1 MTNPICRFLFALA
14 AIACLAAPTRAQTLI
29 EQSAEHRFQLD
40 FYVPDAAL
48 QKMLPAGYEPNIATS
63 GAAKDANL
71 RLVFIDRIH
80 VTGADGKPAG
90 KGTNRVVWLA
100 IPVKESAT
108 GTLGQMVIGGL
119 SEDPADAPGSFG
131 TYLPATTHKMQRAI
145 SDDTGPVMVT
155 ENWDFAAAGG
165 EHFELHVSYERGAAA
180 RSAGE
185 AKFISGADP
194 KNFQIVKQ
202 EQGLDIMRNVT
213 VQVPDHVKEFSYKA
227 GGGRYAALFDGSEKV
242 LSWDLIPW
250 HLRSMYKP

>member
-1 MTNPICRFLFALA
+1 MIRNFCAVLA
-14 AIACLAAPTRAQTLI
+14 VVAVAGLNVPACAQTLI

-40 FYVPDAAL
+40 FHVPDAAL
-48 QKMLPAGYEPNIATS
+48 AKLLPAGYEPNIATS

-100 IPVKESAT
+100 IPVKETAS

-119 SEDPADAPGSFG
+119 SEDAADAPGSFG
-131 TYLPATTHKMQRAI
+131 TYLPATSHKMERI
-145 SDDTGPVMVT
+145 VSVESGPVTVK
-155 ENWDFAAAGG
+155 ENWDFSAAGG
-165 EHFELHVSYERGAAA
+165 EHFELHVAYQRGAAA
-180 RSAGE
+180 RSAGD
-185 AKFISGADP
+185 AKFYSGADP

-202 EQGLDIMRNVT
+202 EQGLDILRNVT
-213 VQVPDHVKEFSYKA
+213 VPLPDHVKEFSYKA

-250 HLRSMYKP
+250 HSRSMYKP

>member
-1 MTNPICRFLFALA
+1 MTHPIYRSLLAVAALT
-14 AIACLAAPTRAQTLI
+14 CFAAPTQAQTLI

-40 FYVPDAAL
+40 FHVPDAAL
-48 QKMLPAGYEPNIATS
+48 QKMLPAGYEPNVATS

-100 IPVKESAT
+100 IPVKETAS

-131 TYLPATTHKMQRAI
+131 TYLAATTHKMERSATA
-145 SDDTGPVMVT
+145 DTGPVMVK
-155 ENWDFAAAGG
+155 ENWDFSAAGG
-165 EHFELHVSYERGAAA
+165 EHFELHVAYERGGAA
-180 RSAGE
+180 RSASE
-185 AKFISGADP
+185 AKFFSGADP
-194 KNFQIVKQ
+194 KNFQTVKQ
-202 EQGLDIMRNVT
+202 EQGLDILRNVT

-227 GGGRYAALFDGSEKV
+227 GGGKYASLFDGSEKV

-250 HLRSMYKP
+250 HMRSMFKP